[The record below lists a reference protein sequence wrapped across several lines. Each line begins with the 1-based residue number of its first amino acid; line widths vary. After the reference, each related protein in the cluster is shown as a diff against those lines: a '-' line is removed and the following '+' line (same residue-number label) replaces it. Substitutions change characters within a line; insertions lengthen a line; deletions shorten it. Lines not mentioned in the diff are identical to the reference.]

1 MAISKTGLPP
11 LTLRSPSER
20 PFDGVVLTGSHAM
33 VTDREPWSEQT
44 AAWLRDAVYVSL
56 PVLGICYG
64 HQLLAHALG
73 GTVDNHPGGLESGT
87 TVIWRQPEADRDP
100 LFAELPSHWHAQVS
114 HRQTVTQL
122 PHGAVLL
129 AYNRFEPHHAFR
141 FGDCAWGVQFHPEFM
156 PEATRAYL
164 LHQTTPLTEQGQDP
178 QRMQTEV
185 QPTPEARSLLGRFA
199 TWVATHRKALVRT
212 APTADDLARYA
223 GSDLVCYRAGEPER
237 LAGALDHLHRR
248 RVAVPGGHHDLLGP
262 RDGTPTTLVVAGDQR
277 GPGRELLQHG
287 VEDVAAVGARRGRR
301 PARPR

>member
-1 MAISKTGLPP
+1 MTTPTRLLILKLGDTLPALKADHGDFEDWIAQGLQASDHPVTVSVLDPRRGDALPP

-100 LFAELPSHWHAQVS
+100 LFADLPSHWHAQVS
-114 HRQTVTQL
+114 HRQTVSQL

-141 FGDCAWGVQFHPEFM
+141 FGACAWGVQFHPEFM

-199 TWVATHRKALVRT
+199 TWVATHRKAVVRT
-212 APTADDLARYA
+212 APTADTA
-223 GSDLVCYRAGEPER
+223 PPP
-237 LAGALDHLHRR
+237 
-248 RVAVPGGHHDLLGP
+248 VP
-262 RDGTPTTLVVAGDQR
+262 A
-277 GPGRELLQHG
+277 
-287 VEDVAAVGARRGRR
+287 
-301 PARPR
+301 

>member
-1 MAISKTGLPP
+1 MTTPTRLLILKLGDTLPALKADHGDFEDWIAQGLQASDHPVTVSVLDPRRGDALPP

-100 LFAELPSHWHAQVS
+100 LFADLPSHWHAQVS
-114 HRQTVTQL
+114 HRQTVSQL

-141 FGDCAWGVQFHPEFM
+141 FGACAWGVQFHPEFM

-164 LHQTTPLTEQGQDP
+164 LHQTTTLTEQGQDP

-199 TWVATHRKALVRT
+199 TWVATHRKAVVRT
-212 APTADDLARYA
+212 ASTADTA
-223 GSDLVCYRAGEPER
+223 PPP
-237 LAGALDHLHRR
+237 
-248 RVAVPGGHHDLLGP
+248 VP
-262 RDGTPTTLVVAGDQR
+262 A
-277 GPGRELLQHG
+277 
-287 VEDVAAVGARRGRR
+287 
-301 PARPR
+301 

>member
-1 MAISKTGLPP
+1 MPKTDDFLSMTTPTRLLILKLGDTLPALKADHGDFEDWIAQGLQASDHPVTVSVLDPRRGDALPP

-141 FGDCAWGVQFHPEFM
+141 FGACAWGVQFHPEFM

-164 LHQTTPLTEQGQDP
+164 LHQTTTLTEQGQDP

-199 TWVATHRKALVRT
+199 TWVATHRKAVVRT
-212 APTADDLARYA
+212 APTADAA
-223 GSDLVCYRAGEPER
+223 PPP
-237 LAGALDHLHRR
+237 
-248 RVAVPGGHHDLLGP
+248 VP
-262 RDGTPTTLVVAGDQR
+262 A
-277 GPGRELLQHG
+277 
-287 VEDVAAVGARRGRR
+287 
-301 PARPR
+301 